1 MSKAMYAATLN
12 AAPRAARADEQAA
25 LTRLAGMIS
34 AAESRGPGSRE
45 VVEAIDAAN
54 TIWSALLVDLV
65 RPENDLPVD
74 LRARLVSIGIF
85 FLRHTEAI
93 RKGQSQ
99 DFGALRDITLSIAEG
114 LA

>member
-1 MSKAMYAATLN
+1 MSRAMYAETLN
-12 AAPRAARADEQAA
+12 ATPRAARADERAA
-25 LTRLAGMIS
+25 LTRLAGMIK
-34 AAESRGPGSRE
+34 AAEASGPGSRQA
-45 VVEAIDAAN
+45 VEAIDAVN

-85 FLRHTEAI
+85 LLRHAEAI
-93 RKGQSQ
+93 RKGQSE
-99 DFGALRDITLSIAEG
+99 DFGALREITLSIAEG